1 MASQQIQNTPSEE
14 QLNLPEP
21 DPDNIAVDKTPS
33 EKRLNLPEPEQK
45 QTEQPSLE
53 QLDLPEPD
61 LDNIT
66 VLTSNLPN
74 KPILPWH
81 HYDSPWSE
89 KQAQQLK
96 ESEIAQKH
104 QELSEE
110 QEAAESLETSAE
122 ATQEEELSC
131 QGLIPTVGQ
140 EAVESL
146 ETSSEATADDQGVQ
160 NQSIATA
167 EQSLETEDEELRQLG

>member
-1 MASQQIQNTPSEE
+1 MTSQQIQNTPSEE
-14 QLNLPEP
+14 RLNLPEP
-21 DPDNIAVDKTPS
+21 DPDNIAVDNTPS
-33 EKRLNLPEPEQK
+33 EERLNLPEPEQN
-45 QTEQPSLE
+45 QTEQTSLE

-61 LDNIT
+61 LENIT
-66 VLTSNLPN
+66 VLTKNLPN

-96 ESEIAQKH
+96 ESEIGQQP

-110 QEAAESLETSAE
+110 QETSESLETSAE

-131 QGLIPTVGQ
+131 QELPLPLGE

-146 ETSSEATADDQGVQ
+146 EISSESTADDQGVED
-160 NQSIATA
+160 QSIATA
-167 EQSLETEDEELRQLG
+167 EQSLEAEDEELRQLG